1 MQVPWPM
8 GLGHEEGRFND
19 PTSMALLQDMIPKT
33 ADGRAVHFVEVFV
46 GMCRHAYSYNPEVFE
61 TPDSAYRHFITGVA
75 ADFPSIYQVLWRHS
89 VLLLLISVFSD
100 N

>member
-1 MQVPWPM
+1 M

-33 ADGRAVHFVEVFV
+33 ADGRAVHFVVVFV

-89 VLLLLISVFSD
+89 VLLLLIFVFSD